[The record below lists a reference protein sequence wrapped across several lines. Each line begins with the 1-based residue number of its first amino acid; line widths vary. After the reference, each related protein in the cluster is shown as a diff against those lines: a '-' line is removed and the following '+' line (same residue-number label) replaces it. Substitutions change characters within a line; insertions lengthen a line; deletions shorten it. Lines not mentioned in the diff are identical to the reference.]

1 MRTVGT
7 QWRDLPPSR
16 VNVYPAKRLALVD
29 IKAETVPGSCGKN
42 FLFCTPRHM
51 SSVSCLSKCAPW
63 AGNATPSRTGSR
75 ARALA
80 TVAPSTGKRP
90 TRTDPLPPRRPQPSP
105 HPSRGG
111 RSKSHSAFLIAG
123 PVPGIHPGAAAC
135 LHLPILRRGSG
146 CAASCTIRF
155 RCATRPADTADS
167 YCLFARLNQHSVL
180 HSSNARISNS

>member
-42 FLFCTPRHM
+42 ILFCTPRHM

-63 AGNATPSRTGSR
+63 AGNATPNRTGSR
-75 ARALA
+75 ARGPRHRCPIDGRAPH
-80 TVAPSTGKRP
+80 TYRPPPPSTPP
-90 TRTDPLPPRRPQPSP
+90 TLPAPLEGP
-105 HPSRGG
+105 GG
-111 RSKSHSAFLIAG
+111 GIQIPLRLLDCS

-135 LHLPILRRGSG
+135 LHLPILRRERLCRVVHNSVSLRDSPSG
-146 CAASCTIRF
+146 HR
-155 RCATRPADTADS
+155 ADRREPCPFSFKSD
-167 YCLFARLNQHSVL
+167 R
-180 HSSNARISNS
+180 